1 MRRASKVVNRAL
13 EALREPSAEV
23 RRAAVE
29 VIERRLR
36 VFGPGAHARRQVDRS
51 FAALARLLRADPEEA
66 VRHAAA
72 YALTSWFQRRAAW
85 ALWGALV
92 DERETPQVRGQAA
105 EGIGN
110 QLMSFTKLAPARQ
123 RQVEA
128 ALAAGLRD
136 PAPELRFWCLYA
148 VGQMRLVH
156 LRDEVAALRGDT
168 ALCPWMWRVGD
179 EAADVLTYFDTGVWP
194 DRELVRVLG

>member
-1 MRRASKVVNRAL
+1 VRRASKVVDRAL
-13 EALREPSAEV
+13 GALRDPSAEV

-36 VFGPGAHARRQVDRS
+36 VSGPGAHARRQVDRA
-51 FAALARLLRADPEEA
+51 FAALVTVLRADPEER

-85 ALWGALV
+85 ALWAALV

-110 QLMSFTKLAPARQ
+110 QLMSFMKLAPTRQ
-123 RQVEA
+123 QRVEA
-128 ALAAGLRD
+128 ALAAGLAD
-136 PAPELRFWCLYA
+136 PAAEVRFWCLYA
-148 VGQMRLVH
+148 VGQMLLVD
-156 LRDEVAALRGDT
+156 LRDVVVGLCGDM
-168 ALCPWMWRVGD
+168 ALCPWMWRVGE
-179 EAADVLTYFDTGVWP
+179 EAADVLTFFDAGVWP
-194 DRELVRVLG
+194 DREIVREG